1 MKRKTSQL
9 ETSRKQETSQL
20 EASGKRVSGMDTSF
34 VIREFV
40 LMLVGLV
47 LGFGFGV
54 CFWFLVFGF
63 GFGVGCLVGC

>member
-1 MKRKTSQL
+1 MKRK
-9 ETSRKQETSQL
+9 TSQL

-47 LGFGFGV
+47 LGFAFG
-54 CFWFLVFGF
+54 FWFLVFGF